1 MSSREGHDAAVPDE
15 SAPAEP
21 VRRPRGRPRDEG
33 ADGRIIQAAADL
45 MLERGIAEVTV
56 DEVADQ
62 AGVGKATVY
71 RRYPSKD
78 ALAAAALKMMF
89 GRQVAVPDTG
99 SFREDMII
107 VYSDTIRFAGSKK
120 GSAFLRLAAGAATRS
135 RKAADLYRD
144 AYEQRRDQ
152 FGVIIDRALERG
164 ELTEDLNRALFLDS
178 LPALLV
184 WRVITN
190 QPLPPLDQVPD
201 LIDGIIRSLDEARD
215 AALG

>member
-1 MSSREGHDAAVPDE
+1 MRSRDEAGAAATDGP
-15 SAPAEP
+15 PP
-21 VRRPRGRPRDEG
+21 RRGRGRPRDEG
-33 ADGRIIQAAADL
+33 ADQRIVEAAAGL
-45 MLERGIAEVTV
+45 MLERGVADVTV
-56 DEVADQ
+56 DEVAEQ
-62 AGVGKATVY
+62 ARVGKATVY

-78 ALAAAALKMMF
+78 ALALAALQMMF
-89 GRQVAVPDTG
+89 GTQVAVPDTG

-107 VYSDTIRFAGSKK
+107 VYTDTIRFAGSKK

-135 RKAADLYRD
+135 RKAADIYRE

-164 ELTEDLNRALFLDS
+164 ELVEDLNRALFLDS

-184 WRVITN
+184 WRTITN
-190 QPLPPLDQVPD
+190 QPLPPLDQVPA

>member
-1 MSSREGHDAAVPDE
+1 MSSTHEHLDSPDGEGPAAK
-15 SAPAEP
+15 
-21 VRRPRGRPRDEG
+21 RPRGRPRDEG
-33 ADGRIIQAAADL
+33 ADDRIVQAAAAL

-56 DEVADQ
+56 DEVAEQ

-71 RRYPSKD
+71 RRYATKD
-78 ALAAAALKMMF
+78 ALSSAALRMLF
-89 GRQVAVPDTG
+89 GKQVAVPDTG
-99 SFREDMII
+99 SFRGDMIV
-107 VYSDTIRFAGSKK
+107 VYTDTIRFAGSKQ
-120 GSAFLRLAAGAATRS
+120 GAAFLRLAAGAATRS
-135 RKAADLYRD
+135 RKAADLYRS

-152 FGVIIDRALERG
+152 FGVIIDRALDRG
-164 ELTEDLNRALFLDS
+164 ELTQDLNRSLFLDS

-190 QPLPPLDQVPD
+190 QALPPVDQVPA